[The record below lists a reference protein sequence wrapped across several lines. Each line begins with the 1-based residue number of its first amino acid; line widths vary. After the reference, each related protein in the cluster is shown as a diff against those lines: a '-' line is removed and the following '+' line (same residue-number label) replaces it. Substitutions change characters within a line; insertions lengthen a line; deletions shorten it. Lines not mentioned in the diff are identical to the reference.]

1 MTSYDS
7 LKNELTNTNEAFLK
21 GKFINYWLK
30 LNTTVVKNGSEKFT
44 LDSIGKTAKK
54 NYEDTLN
61 IFSNK
66 VDDYKNLI
74 DEIDSKISKRL
85 YDASN
90 NITTISNS
98 IKEKKQAIKDTKKEK
113 TKYATSKP
121 FIRDHYVRKNYTYVN
136 LGLSTIGVGALF
148 YILFRQIKME

>member
-30 LNTTVVKNGSEKFT
+30 LNTTVVKDGKTFT
-44 LDSIGKTAKK
+44 LDSIGKATKK
-54 NYEDTLN
+54 NYEDTFK
-61 IFSNK
+61 IFSKN
-66 VDDYKNLI
+66 VDDYKNVI
-74 DEIDSKISKRL
+74 DEIDNKISKRL

-90 NITTISNS
+90 NISTISNS
-98 IKEKKQAIKDTKKEK
+98 IKEKKQAIKDTEKEK